1 MVVENNYADYS
12 KSKTIF
18 SDNKL
23 HVANSDYYGHNYC
36 ATIKSRYLSELF
48 QQHGKTLLFAICIK
62 LDFSVR

>member
-1 MVVENNYADYS
+1 MLLIQIIMG
-12 KSKTIF
+12 TII
-18 SDNKL
+18 
-23 HVANSDYYGHNYC
+23 